1 MGKIR
6 IIGGIYR
13 SRILKFSDDVSG
25 LRPTPDRVRQTV
37 FNWLEQDL
45 TGLTCLDLFAGSG
58 ALGFEAASRN
68 AKKVVLNDMNQ
79 KTLIEL
85 SKNRIM
91 LGADN
96 VIISSLSAETCLK
109 KCTEKFD
116 VIFLDPPYNS
126 NLLNKSL
133 RQINELS
140 ILLSNAKIYIEYQKQ
155 PDLTGYEIL
164 KHKKVGSVNFALLRP
179 LIE

>member
-6 IIGGIYR
+6 IIGGTYR
-13 SRILKFSDDVSG
+13 SRILKFSDDILG
-25 LRPTPDRVRQTV
+25 LRPTPDRVRETL

-58 ALGFEAASRN
+58 VLGFEAASRN
-68 AKKVVLNDMNQ
+68 AKKVVLNEMSHKALLDLN
-79 KTLIEL
+79 
-85 SKNRIM
+85 KNRTM

-96 VIISSLSAETCLK
+96 ITISGLSADIYLK

-116 VIFLDPPYNS
+116 VIFLDPPYNTD
-126 NLLNKSL
+126 LLNKSL
-133 RQINELS
+133 HQINKLP
-140 ILLSNAKIYIEYQKQ
+140 ILTARAKIYIEYQQQ

-164 KHKKVGSVNFALLRP
+164 KYKKAGTVNFALL
-179 LIE
+179 LKL